1 MTVLATAGHVDH
13 GKSTFVNFITGQETD
28 RLKEEKTR
36 GLTINLGYTYFE
48 FKNKIISIVDVPGHV
63 DYFKNTVAGFANV
76 DGIIFCID
84 SVQGWSNQSE
94 EHFQAIS
101 NLKINNIFF
110 VFTKTDLLNSSI
122 DRGFLEKKL
131 NSNKLINYTIE
142 EFSYKTSDLRM
153 FQKKIVDF
161 FKSDTSENPNSLWI
175 DRSFTKDGIG
185 KVITGTASM
194 AFDLNKIYL
203 ARTNKLLEVKE
214 IRNTENIVKNT
225 TTTSRIAI
233 SLKKNIQDKIGRGD
247 LLTNEIVFSGK
258 YIFAITDKQASKFNK
273 KGSNRL
279 FIGTKNQIVK
289 KLEVVNNS
297 EKILIFME
305 LPNNLPI
312 LENQKILIQN
322 LVSNEFMGGKIAF
335 ASNNNNLVKKFF
347 KELRKTESINLEKT
361 FTLLPENLIENSRD
375 YINIANKY
383 LSKDRLESI
392 IKKINE
398 NIETINSVGVKN
410 YFYNEFFIEHNYL
423 DELINKIDGLNVI
436 NNQLIIDKN
445 TEVDLEVYQNIID
458 QISSDLS
465 VNYVDVNKFD
475 RESVKKLFMSEYL
488 YRVDKNIIIGKEHIS
503 KLVDILKK
511 LPDVFDV
518 SEFKEESN
526 LSRKFAIPYLEFLD
540 KYLYTSK
547 IDSSGKR
554 KKLI

>member
-110 VFTKTDLLNSSI
+110 ILTKTDLLDTSV

-392 IKKINE
+392 IKEINE

>member
-101 NLKINNIFF
+101 NLKITNIFF
-110 VFTKTDLLNSSI
+110 VLTKTDLLDTSI

-161 FKSDTSENPNSLWI
+161 FKSDTLENPNSLWI

-185 KVITGTASM
+185 KVVTGTASM

-214 IRNTENIVKNT
+214 IRNTENIIKNT

-233 SLKKNIQDKIGRGD
+233 SLKKNIQDEIGRGD

-279 FIGTKNQIVK
+279 FIGTKNQIVE
-289 KLEVVNNS
+289 KLEVVNIS
-297 EKILIFME
+297 EKNLIFMK

-322 LVSNEFMGGKIAF
+322 LVSNDFMGGKIAF
-335 ASNNNNLVKKFF
+335 ATNNNNLVKKFF
-347 KELRKTESINLEKT
+347 KEIRKTESINLEKA

-375 YINIANKY
+375 YISIGNKY
-383 LSKDRLESI
+383 LSKDHLESI
-392 IKKINE
+392 VEKINE
-398 NIETINSVGVKN
+398 NIKTINSVGVNN

-423 DELINKIDGLNVI
+423 DELINKIDGFNVI
-436 NNQLIIDKN
+436 NNQLIIEKN
-445 TEVDLEVYQNIID
+445 IDVDLDVYQNIIN
-458 QISSDLS
+458 QISDDLS
-465 VNYVDVNKFD
+465 VKYVDINKFD
-475 RESVKKLFMSEYL
+475 RQSVKKLFMSEYL
-488 YRVDKNIIIGKEHIS
+488 YRVDKNIIIGKEHVS

-554 KKLI
+554 KKLV

>member
-110 VFTKTDLLNSSI
+110 VLTKTDLLDTSV

-142 EFSYKTSDLRM
+142 EFSYKTSNLRM

-233 SLKKNIQDKIGRGD
+233 SLKKNIQDEIGRGD

-383 LSKDRLESI
+383 LSKGRLESI

-398 NIETINSVGVKN
+398 NIETINSVGVKK

>member
-110 VFTKTDLLNSSI
+110 VLTKTDLLDTSV

-312 LENQKILIQN
+312 FESQKILIQN

-383 LSKDRLESI
+383 LSKGRLESI

-445 TEVDLEVYQNIID
+445 TEVELEVYQNIID

>member
-110 VFTKTDLLNSSI
+110 VLTKTDLLDTSI
-122 DRGFLEKKL
+122 DKGFLEKKL

>member
-13 GKSTFVNFITGQETD
+13 GKSTFVNFLTGQETD

-48 FKNKIISIVDVPGHV
+48 FKNKKISIVDVPGHV

-76 DGIIFCID
+76 NGVIFCID
-84 SVQGWSNQSE
+84 SVQGWSKQSE

-101 NLKINNIFF
+101 NLEINNIFF
-110 VFTKTDLLNSSI
+110 VLTKTDLLDTPI
-122 DRGFLEKKL
+122 DKGFLEKKL

-142 EFSYKTSDLRM
+142 EFSYKTSNLRM

-161 FKSDTSENPNSLWI
+161 FKSDTLENPNSLWI

-185 KVITGTASM
+185 KIVTGTASM

-214 IRNTENIVKNT
+214 IRNTENIIKNIT
-225 TTTSRIAI
+225 STSRVAI
-233 SLKKNIQDKIGRGD
+233 SLKKSIQDKIGRGD

-258 YIFAITDKQASKFNK
+258 YIFAITNKNASKYNK

-279 FIGTKNQIVK
+279 FVGTKNQIVE
-289 KLEVVNNS
+289 KLEVVNTS

-305 LPNNLPI
+305 LPNNMPI

-322 LVSNEFMGGKIAF
+322 LVSNDFMGGKIAF
-335 ASNNNNLVKKFF
+335 ATNNNNLVKKFF
-347 KELRKTESINLEKT
+347 KEHRKTESIDLEKA

-375 YINIANKY
+375 YINISNKY

-392 IKKINE
+392 IEKINE
-398 NIETINSVGVKN
+398 NIKTINSVGVKN

-423 DELINKIDGLNVI
+423 DGLINKIDGLNVI
-436 NNQLIIDKN
+436 NNQLIVDNN
-445 TEVDLEVYQNIID
+445 TEVDLEVYQNIIN

-465 VNYVDVNKFD
+465 VKYVDVNKFD
-475 RESVKKLFMSEYL
+475 RQSVKKLFMSEYL

-518 SEFKEESN
+518 SEFKEESD

>member
-1 MTVLATAGHVDH
+1 M
-13 GKSTFVNFITGQETD
+13 K
-28 RLKEEKTR
+28 
-36 GLTINLGYTYFE
+36 
-48 FKNKIISIVDVPGHV
+48 
-63 DYFKNTVAGFANV
+63 
-76 DGIIFCID
+76 
-84 SVQGWSNQSE
+84 
-94 EHFQAIS
+94 
-101 NLKINNIFF
+101 
-110 VFTKTDLLNSSI
+110 
-122 DRGFLEKKL
+122 KKL

-233 SLKKNIQDKIGRGD
+233 SLKKSIQDEIGRGD

-279 FIGTKNQIVK
+279 FIGTKNQIVE
-289 KLEVVNNS
+289 KLGVVNNS

-322 LVSNEFMGGKIAF
+322 LVSNDFMGGKIAF

-347 KELRKTESINLEKT
+347 KELRKTESINLEK
-361 FTLLPENLIENSRD
+361 
-375 YINIANKY
+375 NIYSFARKSNRKFERLYKY
-383 LSKDRLESI
+383 R
-392 IKKINE
+392 
-398 NIETINSVGVKN
+398 
-410 YFYNEFFIEHNYL
+410 
-423 DELINKIDGLNVI
+423 
-436 NNQLIIDKN
+436 Q
-445 TEVDLEVYQNIID
+445 
-458 QISSDLS
+458 QISVQRSS
-465 VNYVDVNKFD
+465 RVNYQ
-475 RESVKKLFMSEYL
+475 
-488 YRVDKNIIIGKEHIS
+488 KN
-503 KLVDILKK
+503 
-511 LPDVFDV
+511 
-518 SEFKEESN
+518 
-526 LSRKFAIPYLEFLD
+526 
-540 KYLYTSK
+540 
-547 IDSSGKR
+547 
-554 KKLI
+554 

>member
-110 VFTKTDLLNSSI
+110 VLTKTDLLDTSI

-279 FIGTKNQIVK
+279 FIGTKNQIVE
-289 KLEVVNNS
+289 KLEVVNTS

-383 LSKDRLESI
+383 LSKGRLESI

-554 KKLI
+554 KKLV

>member
-110 VFTKTDLLNSSI
+110 VLTKTDLLDTSV

-289 KLEVVNNS
+289 RLEIVNNS

-375 YINIANKY
+375 YINISNKY